1 MSRSLQ
7 VCDSEVCATFRCT
20 SPVLY
25 NENIETDFFD
35 VFDVSRAQT
44 SLNKTV
50 HAFGKNAYK
59 NALMGVKAFV
69 NRRRGLKDFHTFGL
83 HDDTRSMISQVRHAI
98 P

>member
-1 MSRSLQ
+1 MHK
-7 VCDSEVCATFRCT
+7 
-20 SPVLY
+20 
-25 NENIETDFFD
+25 
-35 VFDVSRAQT
+35 T

-83 HDDTRSMISQVRHAI
+83 HDDTRSMISLVRHAI
-98 P
+98 PYHKNESETERFSETLSKLTETHHAAHTTYVWPKHI